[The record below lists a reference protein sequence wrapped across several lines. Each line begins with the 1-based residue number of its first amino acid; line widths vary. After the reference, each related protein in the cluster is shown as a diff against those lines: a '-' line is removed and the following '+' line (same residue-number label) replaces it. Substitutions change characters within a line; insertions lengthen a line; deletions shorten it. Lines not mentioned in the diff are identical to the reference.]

1 MSNLNHPAIALL
13 NPERGDAV
21 PVGFTRHRLTLTAG
35 VPLPLPIAVPGIDGA
50 LLLALPS
57 GRIRSWLALP
67 ENETIASGAA
77 QRRPVD
83 PATDQTSIY
92 AAARCRTSPQLLLVS
107 NRMLADTWPLV
118 LGARHILE
126 RGPPGARVAVAELLL
141 LDFLLTASAVT
152 SGAPSGCWIDLA
164 MRALGGSSAF
174 RAPMVAHMPQQ
185 QVLERHPENL
195 AFDMQFDS
203 TVDATPFADG
213 TPVGGINWW
222 LSHDRG

>member
-1 MSNLNHPAIALL
+1 MSNLNHPAISLL

-21 PVGFTRHRLTLTAG
+21 PIGFTRHRLTLTAG
-35 VPLPLPIAVPGIDGA
+35 VPVPLPITVPGIDGA

-67 ENETIASGAA
+67 GNEVIASGAA
-77 QRRPVD
+77 QRRRFD
-83 PATDQTSIY
+83 PTTAQASVY
-92 AAARCRTSPQLLLVS
+92 AAVRSRTAPQLLLIS
-107 NRMLADTWPLV
+107 NRALADAWPLV

-126 RGPPGARVAVAELLL
+126 RGPPGKRVAMAELLL
-141 LDFLLTASAVT
+141 LDFLLTATAVT
-152 SGAPSGCWIDLA
+152 SGAPTGCWIDLA
-164 MRALGGSSAF
+164 VRALSGTSAF

-185 QVLERHPENL
+185 QALDRHPEKL

-203 TVDATPFADG
+203 TVDATPLADG
-213 TPVGGINWW
+213 TPVGGIDWW